1 MIKELLIQLTM
12 IQLQAGLQRENEVFK
27 GKTLSQIQKMLGVF
41 LVEKSNSNT
50 KKIQIARGFLP
61 THFDSREQWP
71 SCVHAVRDQ
80 GQCGSCWAFAR
91 FRSII

>member
-1 MIKELLIQLTM
+1 
-12 IQLQAGLQRENEVFK
+12 
-27 GKTLSQIQKMLGVF
+27 MLGVF

-80 GQCGSCWAFAR
+80 GTMRFMLGICR